1 MTVAARC
8 FTPILSLAL
17 GLFCQAS
24 LASLLPPAATEIREA
39 LRSDQLDRAV
49 EISEAATEGSSDARI
64 WLWAGRA
71 YGRQA
76 LEANVFTMAKWA
88 GRTRTAWEK
97 AVELDPELLDA
108 RFDLIQYYLQ
118 APGIVGG
125 GRDKAEA
132 QVGEIA
138 RRDAGLGKLA
148 QSWLAFA
155 DKDAAR
161 AEALQREAVQASPDN
176 TRVLMALSGTLQR
189 GEKWD
194 EVEALWQARLDRAP
208 QDPMARYQ
216 LGRLAALRGE
226 KLEHGLAMLD
236 AFIAGGEVPDELS
249 IAAAHWRRGQLLEK
263 LGRLDEARQAYTI
276 GLTDASVKQ
285 LAEADLARLAKA
297 KG

>member
-1 MTVAARC
+1 MLAVARRC
-8 FTPILSLAL
+8 SALLLILCSTATLAEP
-17 GLFCQAS
+17 
-24 LASLLPPAATEIREA
+24 LPAAATEIRDA
-39 LRSDQLDRAV
+39 LRSNDLDQAV
-49 EISEAATEGSSDARI
+49 ELSESSTETSSDARV

-88 GRTRTAWEK
+88 GRTRSAWEK

-132 QVGEIA
+132 EVAEIA
-138 RRDAGLGKLA
+138 RRDTALGKLA
-148 QSWLAFA
+148 ESVLAYA
-155 DKDAAR
+155 DKDQAR
-161 AEALQREAVQASPDN
+161 AEALQREAANASPDN

-194 EVEALWQARLDRAP
+194 EVEALWQSRLERAAH
-208 QDPMARYQ
+208 DPMARYQ
-216 LGRLAALRGE
+216 LGRLAAVRGE
-226 KLEHGLAMLD
+226 KLEQGLAMLD
-236 AFIAGGEVPDELS
+236 AFIAAGEVPDELS

-263 LGRLDEARQAYTI
+263 LGRIEEARTAYKV
-276 GLTDASVKQ
+276 GLTDAAVKQ
-285 LAEADLARLAKA
+285 LAEADLKRLASA